1 MCDFCESNL
10 LHYDNRPKKHPR
22 ESVNKWTGLYLVY
35 DETDNT
41 YDFWVDV
48 DDSFYSGVYQTDVKF
63 CPMCGRKL
71 AGEEVSDESSI
82 VENIGRAD

>member
-1 MCDFCESNL
+1 MCDFCENNL
-10 LHYDNRPKKHPR
+10 LHYDNQTKKHPR
-22 ESVNKWTGLYLVY
+22 ESVKYWIGLYLIC

-48 DDSFYSGVYQTDVKF
+48 DDSFYSGVYQKNVKF

-71 AGEEVSDESSI
+71 KEVSNESP
-82 VENIGRAD
+82 N

>member
-1 MCDFCESNL
+1 MCDFCEKNL
-10 LHYDNRPKKHPR
+10 LHYAGYSKCPK
-22 ESVNKWTGLYLVY
+22 ESVSNWIGLYLVY

-48 DDSFYSGVYQTDVKF
+48 DDSFYSGVYQTDVKY

-71 AGEEVSDESSI
+71 EGEEVPDGGSD
-82 VENIGRAD
+82 